1 MPAQVINPCAVSV
14 CDMIWCAGFRDI
26 NARCG
31 RMSVGKKIS
40 VVIKG
45 LMLSYAVTGVLL
57 VVLAYLV
64 FKFQLAESVTD
75 IAIVAIYVIV
85 TFIGAFITGKSVKEQ
100 KFLWGFLLG
109 FLYILIISLVAI
121 AIGHT
126 FHVASTANLTTAAL
140 CVGGG
145 LLGGMLS

>member
-1 MPAQVINPCAVSV
+1 
-14 CDMIWCAGFRDI
+14 
-26 NARCG
+26 
-31 RMSVGKKIS
+31 MSVGKKIE

-45 LMLSYAVTGVLL
+45 LIFSYAVTGVLL
-57 VVLAYLV
+57 AILAFLV
-64 FKFQLAESVTD
+64 FKFELTESVTD
-75 IAIVAIYVIV
+75 MAIIAIYVIV
-85 TFIGAFITGKSVKEQ
+85 TFLGAFIMGKKVKEQ
-100 KFLWGFLLG
+100 KFLWGLLLG
-109 FLYILIISLVAI
+109 VLYILIISVVAI